1 MCETCR
7 IEIHT
12 TFENLANLQESVI
25 HCLDSLQHNG
35 DPENHFD
42 SKIVIKASGLLRQ
55 LQVSLY
61 HLKLVITYMVTQKVC
76 QSNFQASEI
85 EIIKADEMVSLVVE
99 QPCCAPPL
107 KKFLKRTRLDR
118 ISVLRRVCW
127 ERGGGFFSGRVAV
140 FK

>member
-1 MCETCR
+1 M
-7 IEIHT
+7 
-12 TFENLANLQESVI
+12 
-25 HCLDSLQHNG
+25 
-35 DPENHFD
+35 
-42 SKIVIKASGLLRQ
+42 KASGLLRQ

-107 KKFLKRTRLDR
+107 KKFLKRRRLDR